1 MDPSGVRAEQGEWG
15 EGRRPAEPSREALEV
30 FAAHLSGIE
39 AGAPQDFAALCAAHP
54 GLAGELAQL
63 EAEWVRVHAL
73 LERLS
78 PPPGFSATLRARYE
92 LDTRDGGSP
101 GSEGPS
107 VGGALAGGPDAVAA
121 WLAARAPS
129 TRRYRTR
136 REVARGGMG
145 VILEVWDED
154 LRRRLAM
161 KVVLERARAS
171 AADDSGAPRRLAR
184 FLEEAQI
191 TSQLDHPGIVPVH
204 EVGRDE
210 AGRIF
215 FTMRLVDGRD
225 LREVIELARA
235 GREGWTR
242 TRVLGALLKVCE
254 AMAYA
259 HSKNVVHRDLK
270 PANVMVGR
278 FGETYVMDWGLA
290 KVLGRRDP
298 HDLRL
303 AVEPRAHGQHDAE
316 RAGEDGRRAERPS
329 LDPVVT
335 LRSDSTHGADSP
347 LRTLDGDIVGTPA
360 YMAPE
365 QAQGR
370 LDEVG
375 PRSDIYSVGSLLYH
389 LLAGHM
395 PYEPL
400 GETVR
405 ATAILEAVRAGPPW
419 PLRKLDPTLPA
430 ELVAIAEKA
439 MARDP
444 LERYASMMD
453 MAEDLRA
460 YLEGRVVSAYTS
472 GVLYEARK
480 WVERNQGV
488 AAALFALVLLA
499 VGSGVFFVW
508 QQAQNLEQ
516 LGREQAATS
525 LALERAIDAED
536 ELRSKVEELESTQ
549 RQLLSARDRAD
560 EKAREAL
567 EQQRHAFEQ
576 RDVAARN
583 ASRAERQTYRAN
595 LIAAESSLRLEE
607 LPRASAA
614 LDACEPALRGWEWRH
629 LALQTDE
636 SVQSWARLFSGAASV
651 CLGADGRLV
660 VSAGHDR
667 VHALVHEL
675 STGRTVRLP
684 GGILPAF
691 LGPAPRQVAA
701 LSPNGLSAATSLGR
715 EVQLWNAL
723 EGRPLLRLV
732 GHEGPVTSVAW
743 SADGRRLL
751 TTSEDGSVRVWE
763 PLTGRA
769 VAVLTGGEGPLR
781 AAAIDADGRTVVAG
795 GDDRLVRVWDLEG
808 DGNAPRLVHALGGH
822 SRPITDLVWSPTE
835 RSFCASASED
845 GTLIVWNVEE
855 GGKHTMLRG
864 HVGAVHA
871 CAFTIDGRRVISG
884 GADGTLRLWATET
897 GEGLRVLRGHGQPV
911 VAVLGLADGRVAS
924 ASLDGSVRQWD
935 LDWRPEGLEL
945 EAWGS
950 VAALGHDPARGWV
963 LAWPQRGGSRGWV
976 AETGELLFV
985 HARTEAGPARSATA
999 VAYSPDGRFVAEGSL
1014 RGPVSLLR
1022 TAGGELARSIEAEH
1036 GGASALAFSGD
1047 GRWLAW
1053 IAGDEG
1059 VYVLDLEDPASVPRR
1074 PAEGPRRTRV
1084 LALSHDGTLLAAASA
1099 DEAVRVFDLVE
1110 GRTVALFSRAHPRR
1124 VTAMAFD
1131 PRGERL
1137 LTASQDGTIAVRR
1150 IQERDV
1156 ALRLVGH
1163 DSEVL
1168 SVAFDPQGQRIA
1180 SGARDG
1186 GVRVWDPL
1194 WGDVLLALGG
1204 HAGAVTAVAFSADGQ
1219 RLLSGDDRGAVRIWE
1234 SSPAAPRYAQLER
1247 SRRVQREAGVL
1258 VDSLYERLNWSALVV
1273 SALEANRTLES
1284 EMRAASLRLAR
1295 IRAADP
1301 LFLAGKA
1308 YEVLLQPASAPKDLS
1323 AAVAAARAAHDIRP
1337 DLPVTSGVLGAALV
1351 RAGELDA
1358 GLGLLELAIRERRT
1372 RNLPPDG
1379 RDFGFRALARL
1390 ERGEPLGVREDLER
1404 LRSLAEQLPSTERT
1418 AAYVLGRELEGRLE
1432 ALVGTEGEGS

>member
-1 MDPSGVRAEQGEWG
+1 MDPSGVRAGQADGG
-15 EGRRPAEPSREALEV
+15 DGRRGAGPSPAALEV
-30 FAAHLSGIE
+30 FAAHLAAVE
-39 AGAPQDFAALCAAHP
+39 AGGGQDLDALRAAHP
-54 GLAGELAQL
+54 ELAGDLAQL

-73 LERLS
+73 LERLA
-78 PPPGFSATLRARYE
+78 PPPGFSAALRARYE
-92 LDTRDGGSP
+92 LETRFGGAP

-107 VGGALAGGPDAVAA
+107 VGGALAAGADAVAA

-161 KVVLERARAS
+161 KVVLERARAG

-225 LREVIELARA
+225 LREVIELARG

-290 KVLGRRDP
+290 KVLGRPDP

-303 AVEPRAHGQHDAE
+303 AVESGTGGDPV
-316 RAGEDGRRAERPS
+316 DGAARRAERPR

-335 LRSDSTHGADSP
+335 LRSDTSQDADSP

-365 QAQGR
+365 QALGR

-375 PRSDIYSVGSLLYH
+375 PRSDVYSVGALLYH

-444 LERYASMMD
+444 AERYASMMD

-480 WVERNQGV
+480 WIERNQGV

-536 ELRSKVEELESTQ
+536 ELRSKVGELESTQ

-607 LPRASAA
+607 LPRATAA
-614 LDACEPALRGWEWRH
+614 LDACDPALRGWEWRH

-636 SVQSWARLFSGAASV
+636 SVQGWSRLFSGAASV
-651 CLGADGRLV
+651 SLGGDGRLV

-675 STGRTVRLP
+675 ASGRTVRLP
-684 GGILPAF
+684 GGILPAL

-701 LSPNGLSAATSLGR
+701 ISPNGLSAATTLGR

-732 GHEGPVTSVAW
+732 GHEGPVTSVGW

-751 TTSEDGSVRVWE
+751 TTSEDGTARVWE
-763 PLTGRA
+763 PLTGRTI
-769 VAVLTGGEGPLR
+769 AVLQGSEGPLR
-781 AAAIDADGRTVVAG
+781 TAAADPDGRLVAAG
-795 GDDRLVRVWDLEG
+795 GDDRLLRVWDLSG
-808 DGNAPRLVHALGGH
+808 DGRTPRLRYALSGH

-835 RSFCASASED
+835 GSLCASASED

-864 HVGAVHA
+864 HSGPVHA
-871 CAFTIDGRRVISG
+871 CSFTVDGRRVISG

-945 EAWGS
+945 EAWGA

-963 LAWPQRGGSRGWV
+963 LAWPQRGGARGWV

-985 HARTEAGPARSATA
+985 NPRVEAASARSAAA

-1014 RGPVSLLR
+1014 RGPISLLR
-1022 TAGGELARSIEAEH
+1022 TANGELVRTIEAEH

-1047 GRWLAW
+1047 GRRLAW
-1053 IAGDEG
+1053 VAGDEG
-1059 VYVLDLEDPASVPRR
+1059 VYVLDLEDPASLPLR
-1074 PAEGPRRTRV
+1074 PADGPRRVRI
-1084 LALSHDGTLLAAASA
+1084 LALSHDGAQLAAASA
-1099 DEAVRVFDLVE
+1099 DEAVRVFDLAE

-1124 VTAMAFD
+1124 VTALAFD

-1137 LTASQDGTIAVRR
+1137 LSASQDGTIAVRR
-1150 IQERDV
+1150 IRERDV

-1163 DSEVL
+1163 GSEVL

-1186 GVRVWDPL
+1186 GVRVWDPI
-1194 WGDVLLALGG
+1194 WGDVLLALEG
-1204 HAGAVTAVAFSADGQ
+1204 HGGAVTAVAFTADGQ
-1219 RLLSGDDRGAVRIWE
+1219 RLLSGDDRGVVRIWE
-1234 SSPAAPRYAQLER
+1234 SSPAGPRYALVER
-1247 SRRVQREAGVL
+1247 SRRVQRSAGEL
-1258 VDSLYERLNWSALVV
+1258 VENLYERLDWSALVL
-1273 SALEANRTLES
+1273 SALEANRTLEP
-1284 EMRAASLRLAR
+1284 ELREAALRLTR

-1301 LFLAGKA
+1301 LFLARKA
-1308 YEVLLQPASAPKDLS
+1308 YEVLLHPTHAPKDLA
-1323 AAVAAARAAHDIRP
+1323 AAVAAARTAHDIRP
-1337 DLPVTSGVLGAALV
+1337 DLPITSGVLGAALV
-1351 RAGELDA
+1351 RAGEFDA

-1372 RNLPPDG
+1372 RNLPADG

-1390 ERGEPLGVREDLER
+1390 ERGDPLGVREDLER
-1404 LRSLAEQLPSTERT
+1404 LRSLAEQLPGAERT
-1418 AAYVLGRELEGRLE
+1418 AAYALGRELEGRLDQLGG
-1432 ALVGTEGEGS
+1432 ADGEGS